1 MAGYGS
7 DAGLADYLAANGLV
21 LPAGAPSPAIL
32 RQRASDYIDG
42 LYEARFTGA
51 RTDPLNQ
58 ERAWPRT
65 GAVAGIVAVPA
76 DVIPKAVERAA
87 YAAAVHEGQNDGA
100 LSAAASHSG
109 AIKRERVEGAVD
121 TEYFEGSG
129 DVVADATVRLSS
141 VEGPLSPFLKSEET
155 AGVSL
160 GLWAVG

>member
-1 MAGYGS
+1 MAGYGT

-21 LPAGAPSPAIL
+21 LPAEAPSPAIL

-42 LYEARFTGA
+42 LYEARFTGT

-58 ERAWPRT
+58 DRAWPRT
-65 GAVAGIVAVPA
+65 GAVAGIVAVPS

-87 YAAAVHEGQNDGA
+87 YAAAFYEGQNPGKLSISATKGGA
-100 LSAAASHSG
+100 L
-109 AIKRERVEGAVD
+109 KRKKLDVIEK
-121 TEYFEGSG
+121 EYFEGSG
-129 DVVADATVRLSS
+129 DAVADATVRLST
-141 VEGPLSPFLKSEET
+141 VEGALAPFLKSDES